1 MDALKLLIA
10 DDNEEFRQALAEAL
24 QDMYYIRTCRTG
36 REALSLLR
44 SFSPDVLVLNLMLP
58 EMDGISL
65 LENAVRS
72 GIRPMV
78 LATTPLDNDYVVES
92 VSRLGVE
99 YLMRRPCDVPS
110 TVSRIRDLSRRL
122 KPPLISRPDPMSHVS
137 NLLLALGFATRLNGY
152 ALVREAIL
160 IKARNPDYAITKEL
174 YPAVAA
180 ACRCRKDHVER
191 SIRSA
196 INNAWKRRDDQVWQ
210 RYFHPEA
217 DGTIPRPTNGAF
229 ITRLAD
235 SLRLSQENMAQLTD
249 SDGNNSGF
257 GTY

>member
-1 MDALKLLIA
+1 MEALKLLIA
-10 DDNEEFRQALAEAL
+10 DDNEEFRQALADAL
-24 QDMYYIRTCRTG
+24 QGMYYIRTCRTG

-44 SFSPDVLVLNLMLP
+44 SFGPDVLVLNLMLP

-78 LATTPLDNDYVVES
+78 LATTRLDNDYVVES
-92 VSRLGVE
+92 ASRLGVE

-110 TVSRIRDLSRRL
+110 TVTRIRDLSRRL
-122 KPPLISRPDPMSHVS
+122 KPPLVTQPDPRSQVS
-137 NLLLALGFATRLNGY
+137 NLLLALNVPTRLNGY
-152 ALVREAIL
+152 TLVREAIL
-160 IKARNPDYAITKEL
+160 IKARNPQYAITKEL

-180 ACRCRKDHVER
+180 ACRCQKEHVER

-196 INNAWKRRDDQVWQ
+196 INIAWKRRDEQIWQ
-210 RYFHPEA
+210 AYFHPEP
-217 DGTIPRPTNGAF
+217 DGTIRRPTNGAF

-235 SLRLSQENMAQLTD
+235 SLRLSQADPAELPE
-249 SDGNNSGF
+249 SDGNIPRF

>member
-1 MDALKLLIA
+1 MDTLKLLIE
-10 DDNEEFRQALAEAL
+10 DDNEEFRQALSDAL
-24 QDMYYIRTCRTG
+24 QDLYYIRTCRTG
-36 REALSLLR
+36 KEALALLR

-65 LENAVRS
+65 LENAVKS

-78 LATTPLDNDYVVES
+78 LATTSLDNDYVVES
-92 VSRLGVE
+92 ASRLGVQ

-110 TVSRIRDLSRRL
+110 TVVRIRDLSRRL
-122 KPPLISRPDPMSHVS
+122 ELPLLSRPDPMSQVS
-137 NLLLALGFATRLNGY
+137 NLLLSLGVPTRLNGY

-160 IKARNPDYAITKEL
+160 IMARNPDYAITKEL

-180 ACRCRKDHVER
+180 ACNCKKDHVER

-196 INNAWKRRDDQVWQ
+196 IQIAWKNRDEQVWGN
-210 RYFHPEA
+210 YFRPEI
-217 DGTIPRPTNGAF
+217 DGAIPRPSNGTF

-235 SLRLSQENMAQLTD
+235 SLRLSNIDGLQE
-249 SDGNNSGF
+249 
-257 GTY
+257 